1 MKIAVLSLTAA
12 AVTLCTMAAEYYVT
26 RYGAKPDGR
35 SDNTAAIQEA
45 IDDCAARGGR
55 VLVPGGGTCMTYTL
69 NLRNNV
75 ELHIDRGATAAQAG
89 DRYNGLSMLCYEPL
103 PQQG

>member
-12 AVTLCTMAAEYYVT
+12 AVTLCTMAAEYYVA

-35 SDNTAAIQEA
+35 SDNTVAIQEA
-45 IDDCAARGGR
+45 IDDCAARGGASSCR
-55 VLVPGGGTCMTYTL
+55 AAAHTL